1 MLAGPAPGPRVPQ
14 SIALDRLGSGRHLMT
29 YAAIM
34 THVRPEPDAA
44 PRLACAKAL
53 AVRFG
58 ARLIG
63 VGAEMIPPLA
73 FDNGFYS
80 VDAEWV
86 TAMRESIEGQFKVC
100 RDAFRRETADLSAG
114 EAAWLCGIDSP
125 TPALAAASR
134 SADLIVAG
142 GAPRKGASPY
152 RDVAPA
158 ELAMQAG
165 RPVLVAPQTAPPLS
179 AARIVIAWKDTREAR
194 RALSDALP
202 FLLKAEAVQVLE
214 ICDHDA
220 VPDAEVRTGDVADAL
235 LRRGV
240 SASAKVEVLGHALP
254 SHRILDAA
262 RDFGADLV
270 VLGCYGHSRLGEWVF
285 GGVTRDLLAQDEI
298 YLLLSH

>member
-1 MLAGPAPGPRVPQ
+1 
-14 SIALDRLGSGRHLMT
+14 MT

-34 THVRPEPDAA
+34 THVRPEPGAA
-44 PRLACAKAL
+44 PRLVCAKAI
-53 AVRFG
+53 AARFG

-100 RDAFRRETADLSAG
+100 RDIFARETADLPAG
-114 EAAWLCGIDSP
+114 GAAWLCDFDSP

-142 GAPRKGASPY
+142 GAPRKGASSY
-152 RDVAPA
+152 RDVVPA
-158 ELAMQAG
+158 ELAIQAG
-165 RPVLVAPQTAPPLS
+165 RPVLVAPPTAPALS
-179 AARIVIAWKDTREAR
+179 AARIVIAWRDTREAR
-194 RALSDALP
+194 RALSDSLP
-202 FLLKAEAVQVLE
+202 FLLKAEKVLVLE

-220 VPDAEVRTGDVADAL
+220 TADAEVRTGDVAEAL
-235 LRRGV
+235 KRQGV
-240 SASAKVEVLGHALP
+240 VATAKVELHDHVSP
-254 SHRILDAA
+254 STRILDAA
-262 RDFGADLV
+262 RAFGADLI

-285 GGVTRDLLAQDEI
+285 GGVTRDLLAQDEA